1 MTLDKP
7 IVPCFHECLW
17 DRREISTLKRF
28 TSARPVGS
36 DYRTKKAS
44 SCVMGYVTTQLTK
57 HEIDESPFIHWNK
70 IKDQS
75 RCWLR
80 FQNRILH
87 RQNGGEQELFAV
99 LDVRTSTRTKG
110 AKEINEEWKKKSSS
124 SNVIKTFIVD
134 QLTTD
139 STEILK
145 MCYTQTKALFT
156 VWQTLSFQSREQGKS
171 SFGWKKRRINGRN
184 LAILFQI
191 QSKPLFSS
199 QERKEKEKAVDL
211 DFALVV

>member
-1 MTLDKP
+1 
-7 IVPCFHECLW
+7 
-17 DRREISTLKRF
+17 
-28 TSARPVGS
+28 
-36 DYRTKKAS
+36 
-44 SCVMGYVTTQLTK
+44 
-57 HEIDESPFIHWNK
+57 
-70 IKDQS
+70 
-75 RCWLR
+75 
-80 FQNRILH
+80 
-87 RQNGGEQELFAV
+87 
-99 LDVRTSTRTKG
+99 
-110 AKEINEEWKKKSSS
+110 
-124 SNVIKTFIVD
+124 
-134 QLTTD
+134 
-139 STEILK
+139 